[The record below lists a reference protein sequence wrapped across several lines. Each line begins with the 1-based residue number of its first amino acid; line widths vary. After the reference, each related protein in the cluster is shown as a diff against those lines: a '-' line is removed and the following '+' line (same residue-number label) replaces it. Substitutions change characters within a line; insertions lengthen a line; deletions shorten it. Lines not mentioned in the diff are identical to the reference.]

1 MFRIPIILVFLFTHS
16 FLWAQTDLKIR
27 KEIGLGL
34 MGSTIGENPLWA
46 RSNTWGT
53 IPLKSNG
60 VFFSGAINKDYDST
74 YNLKRKLRKV
84 DWGFGASAF
93 TSVGQQ
99 GRFLLPEAYL
109 KGRWRALEL
118 KLGRWKEVH
127 GIGSDVPGTSGGF
140 IWSDNAL
147 PIPKIQLSISNYT
160 SIIGKGIV
168 SIKGNFAHGWFG
180 KQPYTINYYLHQKM
194 LYGKIGRESWPVT
207 LEAGL
212 NNQIQWGGYSETL
225 KDNKYS
231 SDNGY
236 FPSGFNAFLSAAFPL
251 PYIRE
256 KFPPNINLEYDGS
269 NYGGNVLGTLDFG
282 LNLKLLG
289 SKIKIYRQLPYETGS
304 LFTSLVNAD
313 DGIYGLSLQI
323 PKSSLPFTHLTL
335 EGIHTYNQGI
345 YRAGIARI
353 LDIKDQHFGELHG
366 YLNHGQYLEGW
377 SNKKK
382 GIGTPLMPPDFEV
395 SKLKTID
402 TYSSF
407 NQVKGLYLA
416 LQGNNPVGS
425 YMIRTSFMNYRQTGG
440 GYVPNNAE
448 ISQISFSA
456 KYSYQFRPN
465 AIIDMQLAYDN
476 EGFLKRNVGLILAW
490 RRSWY

>member
-1 MFRIPIILVFLFTHS
+1 MHTKAFPQSVF
-16 FLWAQTDLKIR
+16 KIQ
-27 KEIGLGL
+27 KEISFGV

-60 VFFSGAINKDYDST
+60 AFFGAGFHKEYDST
-74 YNLKRKLRKV
+74 YTQERKLKKI
-84 DWGFGASAF
+84 DWGMGASAF
-93 TSVGQQ
+93 ASVGAQA
-99 GRFLLPEAYL
+99 RFVLPEAYL
-109 KGRWRALEL
+109 KGRWRAFEL
-118 KLGRWKEVH
+118 HVGRFKQVH
-127 GIGSDVPGTSGGF
+127 GIGADNPITSGGF

-147 PIPKIQLSISNYT
+147 PITKVQLAIPNYV
-160 SIIGKGIV
+160 SIIGKGLI

-194 LYGKIGRESWPVT
+194 LYGKLGKESWPVT
-207 LEAGL
+207 MEAGL

-225 KDNKYS
+225 KLDKINTK
-231 SDNGY
+231 DGY
-236 FPSGFNAFLSAAFPL
+236 MPDKFTDFIGIAFPL
-251 PYIRE
+251 PSIRA
-256 KFPPNINLEYDGS
+256 KFPPSYILANDAL
-269 NYGGNVLGTLDFG
+269 NYGGNVLGSLDFG
-282 LNLKLLG
+282 LNLKFLD
-289 SKIKIYRQLPYETGS
+289 SKIKIYRQMPYETGS

-345 YRAGIARI
+345 YRGGIARI
-353 LDIKDQHFGELHG
+353 LDIKDQHFGELHN
-366 YLNHGQYLEGW
+366 YFNHSQYLEGW
-377 SNKKK
+377 SSKKK
-382 GIGTPLMPPDFEV
+382 AIGTPLIPPDFEV
-395 SKLKTID
+395 SKLKTIN

-425 YMIRTSFMNYRQTGG
+425 YIVRTSFMNYRQTGG
-440 GYVPNNAE
+440 GYVPNNTE

-476 EGFLKRNVGLILAW
+476 EGFLKRNVGLVLAW

>member
-1 MFRIPIILVFLFTHS
+1 LRKYLLCFL
-16 FLWAQTDLKIR
+16 LIVPNWVNAQSVLKIQ
-27 KEIGLGL
+27 KEAIFGL

-53 IPLKSNG
+53 MPLKSNG
-60 VFFSGAINKDYDST
+60 AFLGASIHKEYDST
-74 YNLKRKLRKV
+74 YTIDRKLKKT
-84 DWGFGASAF
+84 DWGFGVSAF
-93 TSVGQQ
+93 SSISSEARIV
-99 GRFLLPEAYL
+99 LPEAYV

-118 KLGRWKEVH
+118 HVGRFKQVH
-127 GIGSDVPGTSGGF
+127 GIGADNPVTSGGF

-147 PIPKIQLSISNYT
+147 PITKVQLAIPNYVSIA
-160 SIIGKGIV
+160 GKGLI

-194 LYGKIGRESWPVT
+194 LYGKLGKESWPVT
-207 LEAGL
+207 MEAGL

-225 KDNKYS
+225 KDYKYS
-231 SDNGY
+231 TDNGY
-236 FPSGFNAFLSAAFPL
+236 FPSDFNAFLSAAFPL
-251 PYIRE
+251 PYIRK
-256 KFPPNINLEYDGS
+256 KFPPKIKLEYDGA
-269 NYGGNVLGTLDFG
+269 NYGGNVLGSLDFG
-282 LNLKLLG
+282 LNLRILNSKL
-289 SKIKIYRQLPYETGS
+289 KIYRQMPYETGS

-313 DGIYGLSLQI
+313 DGIYGLSLHI
-323 PKSSLPFTHLTL
+323 PKSSLPFTHLTI

-345 YRAGIARI
+345 YRAGIAR
-353 LDIKDQHFGELHG
+353 LFDIKDQHFGELHG

-382 GIGTPLMPPDFEV
+382 GIGTPLLPPDFEV
-395 SKLKTID
+395 SKLNTIN
-402 TYSSF
+402 TFSSF
-407 NQVKGLYLA
+407 NQVKGIYFG

-425 YMIRTSFMNYRQTGG
+425 YIIRTSFMNYRQTGG
-440 GYVPNNAE
+440 GYVPNNAD

-465 AIIDMQLAYDN
+465 AIIDIQLAYDN